1 MPQGSAAR
9 KREFGLRRCR
19 GERSAPS
26 SALLKGNLLN
36 HAKMLCLAFL
46 AALLGFSA
54 SLAPAASP
62 DSSKQVMAY
71 YETSGSYEALT
82 NFYSYMNQMPTDTFG
97 IDIHGKVSRT
107 PPSQALRFA
116 KAKGMLT
123 FAAVSNFDA
132 IGFDPKI
139 THSILNQPKTR
150 TRDPPD
156 AETGR
161 ALGLYRDQYRLES
174 IDHAVGVSRR
184 RHPVDRAHVVRAAG
198 ARPDQ
203 VSTAGLQQRERRTG
217 IGWAES
223 IWTDR
228 EECGELPGRGN
239 LEDQVVVS

>member
-107 PPSQALRFA
+107 PPSQALSFA

-139 THSILNQPKTR
+139 TSTGAIPGSISTR
-150 TRDPPD
+150 VDRPRRGRFPP
-156 AETGR
+156 ASSGR
-161 ALGLYRDQYRLES
+161 SRPRC
-174 IDHAVGVSRR
+174 SRR
-184 RHPVDRAHVVRAAG
+184 RGPARSGIHRWPAA
-198 ARPDQ
+198 
-203 VSTAGLQQRERRTG
+203 T
-217 IGWAES
+217 
-223 IWTDR
+223 
-228 EECGELPGRGN
+228 
-239 LEDQVVVS
+239 